1 MMSKGLKWTSILIVL
16 GFTVTIIGLK
26 PSYAEGHF
34 EKHISALKLY
44 RFKSSAGAP
53 AFTLKDEKGE
63 NISLADYKGRVVL
76 LNFWATWCVPCR
88 TEMPDMVKLYDKF
101 KDRGFVI
108 LAVDQQEDAQR
119 VAKFKAEL
127 GINFPTAVDE
137 TGRVGLRY
145 GVRALPT
152 TYVIDRL
159 GRTLAGAV
167 GIRDWNSKEAYNL
180 IESLLEP
187 VNVN

>member
-1 MMSKGLKWTSILIVL
+1 MFKRTLRLASILLIMDAAVMIV
-16 GFTVTIIGLK
+16 GAE
-26 PSYAEGHF
+26 PSHADNHF

-44 RFKSSAGAP
+44 RFKSSAEAP
-53 AFTLKDEKGE
+53 NFTLKDEKGE
-63 NISLADYKGRVVL
+63 DVSLADYRGRVVL

-88 TEMPDMVKLYDKF
+88 TEMPDMVKLYDKL

-119 VAKFKAEL
+119 VARFKAEL